1 MLGRSRI
8 SHRSLLPSPA
18 LTLGHSNMSVL
29 ATVAA
34 GIDWATVLAYAFTV
48 MAAYVALTVAAVAS
62 PIARRI
68 LFKSRLYARGI
79 AHMVLSREKKN
90 WPKQRGNGVPV
101 GTNIVTKRI
110 IFIRHGES
118 TWNQV
123 FNRGFGYRFP
133 FRLFE
138 GVLTEV
144 VGLLSRSSFFFDAPL
159 SDLGNLEAKNLRAF
173 LTSKENGPVGKDAD
187 ALAGVKGTSI
197 LVTSNLRRAAQTM
210 AVAFWDRV
218 AVTGEKIYVLSCLQE
233 MARNVDTCALAGPG
247 EPVPLRGLE
256 EQIPDIQN
264 VPAGPIRDLLE
275 RRRVTDSGSVVAESG
290 HFNAGNKPLMR
301 NGHASMLD
309 FAHWSAAQD
318 ATTIIVGG
326 HSLWF
331 KEFFKCFIPSEQ
343 EHVAQRKKIVNCG
356 AVAFD
361 LKCGKDASGND
372 GFSIDSSTVRVVYGG
387 FGK

>member
-1 MLGRSRI
+1 MTWLIGIRRKIGSELGQSPTRHRGDKELSSDDANFPRSVVTVAG
-8 SHRSLLPSPA
+8 SHPRN
-18 LTLGHSNMSVL
+18 SNMSVL

-34 GIDWATVLAYAFTV
+34 DIDWATVLAYAFTV

-101 GTNIVTKRI
+101 GNNIITKRI
-110 IFIRHGES
+110 VFIEHGES

-159 SDLGNLEAKNLRAF
+159 SDLGNLEAKKLRSF
-173 LTSKENGPVGKDAD
+173 LTSKEDGPVGKDAD

-256 EQIPDIQN
+256 EQIGPAI
-264 VPAGPIRDLLE
+264 PAGPIRDLLE
-275 RRRVTDSGSVVAESG
+275 RRRVTDSGNVVAESG
-290 HFNAGNKPLMR
+290 HFNAG
-301 NGHASMLD
+301 
-309 FAHWSAAQD
+309 
-318 ATTIIVGG
+318 
-326 HSLWF
+326 
-331 KEFFKCFIPSEQ
+331 
-343 EHVAQRKKIVNCG
+343 
-356 AVAFD
+356 
-361 LKCGKDASGND
+361 
-372 GFSIDSSTVRVVYGG
+372 
-387 FGK
+387 

>member
-118 TWNQV
+118 TWN
-123 FNRGFGYRFP
+123 
-133 FRLFE
+133 
-138 GVLTEV
+138 
-144 VGLLSRSSFFFDAPL
+144 LSL
-159 SDLGNLEAKNLRAF
+159 
-173 LTSKENGPVGKDAD
+173 
-187 ALAGVKGTSI
+187 I
-197 LVTSNLRRAAQTM
+197 H
-210 AVAFWDRV
+210 
-218 AVTGEKIYVLSCLQE
+218 I
-233 MARNVDTCALAGPG
+233 
-247 EPVPLRGLE
+247 
-256 EQIPDIQN
+256 
-264 VPAGPIRDLLE
+264 
-275 RRRVTDSGSVVAESG
+275 
-290 HFNAGNKPLMR
+290 
-301 NGHASMLD
+301 
-309 FAHWSAAQD
+309 
-318 ATTIIVGG
+318 
-326 HSLWF
+326 
-331 KEFFKCFIPSEQ
+331 
-343 EHVAQRKKIVNCG
+343 
-356 AVAFD
+356 
-361 LKCGKDASGND
+361 
-372 GFSIDSSTVRVVYGG
+372 
-387 FGK
+387 

>member
-79 AHMVLSREKKN
+79 SHMVLSREKKN

-118 TWNQV
+118 TWNEI

-144 VGLLSRSSFFFDAPL
+144 SACSPARRFFDAPL
-159 SDLGNLEAKNLRAF
+159 SDLGNLEAKKLARSSPPRRTDQSARTQTPSPASRARR
-173 LTSKENGPVGKDAD
+173 SWSPQPAQSRAD
-187 ALAGVKGTSI
+187 DGCRVL
-197 LVTSNLRRAAQTM
+197 
-210 AVAFWDRV
+210 DRV

-301 NGHASMLD
+301 NGHASMLE

-372 GFSIDSSTVRVVYGG
+372 GFSIDSSTVRIVYGG